1 MSALQGTVLRSE
13 SCDTGVNCLRVVCC
27 GEIMEGKRHRIIGT
41 AGHID
46 HGKTRLVKALT
57 GTDTDRLSQEK
68 ERGITIENGFA
79 PFLLPDGEV
88 AGIIDVP
95 GHERFIKNMLAGA
108 GGIDIVMLV
117 IAADEGVMPQ
127 TVEHLDILTLL
138 GIKKGLVVITKSDLS
153 RKPHLQEEIARL
165 VKDTFL
171 ETAPVLQ
178 VSAATGEGVER
189 LREVLWELCKEAGR
203 EVRSVPFRL
212 PVDRVFSLK
221 GFGTVV
227 TGTLLDGELSLE
239 AEGMLYPAGRSV
251 KIRQLQVYGENVIKA
266 FPGQRVAVN
275 LSGIGKEEISRGE
288 VLALAG
294 SLASTKIADA
304 RLQLLKSQKRSLKNG
319 SRVHL
324 YHGASNLV
332 CRVFLAE
339 RGILKPGEEASVQL
353 RMEQETV
360 MRAGDRFV
368 VRFYSPLETIGGGV
382 IENPN
387 AQKGRQRRGSQE
399 RKEQSPE
406 PSGPELQKEK
416 EEMFHRLSDL
426 YLEAGFAPLPTAEV
440 KKRFSKN
447 PVFSEVFFSMVKK
460 KILVKFDETHYL
472 HRKYRQAALAMV
484 YTIYEEDGE
493 IQTGVF
499 RDRMGISRKCAIAL
513 LEGFDKERITRL
525 AEGKRRVVKQELR

>member
-1 MSALQGTVLRSE
+1 M
-13 SCDTGVNCLRVVCC
+13 
-27 GEIMEGKRHRIIGT
+27 
-41 AGHID
+41 
-46 HGKTRLVKALT
+46 
-57 GTDTDRLSQEK
+57 
-68 ERGITIENGFA
+68 
-79 PFLLPDGEV
+79 
-88 AGIIDVP
+88 
-95 GHERFIKNMLAGA
+95 
-108 GGIDIVMLV
+108 
-117 IAADEGVMPQ
+117 
-127 TVEHLDILTLL
+127 
-138 GIKKGLVVITKSDLS
+138 
-153 RKPHLQEEIARL
+153 
-165 VKDTFL
+165 
-171 ETAPVLQ
+171 
-178 VSAATGEGVER
+178 
-189 LREVLWELCKEAGR
+189 
-203 EVRSVPFRL
+203 
-212 PVDRVFSLK
+212 
-221 GFGTVV
+221 
-227 TGTLLDGELSLE
+227 
-239 AEGMLYPAGRSV
+239 

-294 SLASTKIADA
+294 SLTSTKIADA

-360 MRAGDRFV
+360 MQAGDRFV

-447 PVFSEVFFSMVKK
+447 PVFSGSFLFHGQKENPG
-460 KILVKFDETHYL
+460 KI
-472 HRKYRQAALAMV
+472 
-484 YTIYEEDGE
+484 
-493 IQTGVF
+493 
-499 RDRMGISRKCAIAL
+499 
-513 LEGFDKERITRL
+513 
-525 AEGKRRVVKQELR
+525 

>member
-1 MSALQGTVLRSE
+1 
-13 SCDTGVNCLRVVCC
+13 
-27 GEIMEGKRHRIIGT
+27 MEGKRHRIIGT
-41 AGHID
+41 AGHVD
-46 HGKTRLVKALT
+46 HGKTWLVKALT
-57 GTDTDRLSQEK
+57 GRDTDRLAQEK
-68 ERGITIENGFA
+68 ERGITIENGVA

-95 GHERFIKNMLAGA
+95 GHEKFIKNMLAGA

-138 GIKKGLVVITKSDLS
+138 GIEKGLVVITKSDLPW
-153 RKPHLQEEIARL
+153 KNHLQEEIARL

-171 ETAPVLQ
+171 ETAPVVP

-189 LREVLWELCKEAGR
+189 LREILWELCQETEEDGQKSERWSESASGNSNGASQTF
-203 EVRSVPFRL
+203 VPASRSLSFRL
-212 PVDRVFSLK
+212 PIDRIFSLK

-239 AEGMLYPAGRSV
+239 MEGMLYPSGRPV
-251 KIRQLQVYGENVIKA
+251 KIRQLQVYGENVTRA

-294 SLASTKIADA
+294 SLTSTKIVDGKL
-304 RLQLLKSQKRSLKNG
+304 RLLKNQKRSLKNG
-319 SRVHL
+319 SRVHF
-324 YHGASNLV
+324 YHGAANLV
-332 CRVFLAE
+332 CRVFLAD
-339 RGILKPGEEASVQL
+339 RGVLKPGEEASVQL
-353 RMEQETV
+353 RLEQETV

-368 VRFYSPLETIGGGV
+368 IRFYSPLETIGGGV

-387 AQKGRQRRGSQE
+387 AQKGRRRKNPQE
-399 RKEQSPE
+399 TVEQ
-406 PSGPELQKEK
+406 GLGTQKPELQKEK

-426 YLEAGFAPLPTAEV
+426 YLEAGFAPLLTVEV
-440 KKRFSKN
+440 KKQFSGN
-447 PVFSEVFFSMVKK
+447 PVFSEVFFSMIKK
-460 KILVKFDETHYL
+460 EILVKFDETHYL
-472 HRKYRQAALAMV
+472 HRKHRQTALAMA
-484 YTIYEEDGE
+484 YTLYKENGE
-493 IQTGVF
+493 IQTGLF
-499 RDRMGISRKCAIAL
+499 RDRMGISRKCAIIL

-525 AEGKRRVVKQELR
+525 AEGKRTIIKKEW